1 MLIRPDKEK
10 ILLIDPKIPTVS
22 PVERGQQDFFS
33 KNLLCSLQQK
43 CRSVDT
49 LL

>member
-22 PVERGQQDFFS
+22 PVERGQQVFF
-33 KNLLCSLQQK
+33 LEEPVVFPPPAEV
-43 CRSVDT
+43 SVC
-49 LL
+49 